1 MKKKLNL
8 NYSTSMFDII
18 EIFFKNIIK
27 IIIITASVFII
38 LILLNNFLIN
48 QKETYAGTIKIFPTD
63 NTYLLNEI
71 NRYAELRN
79 EKRNEFITQ
88 KDIQSSSKE
97 QNVIDKRSKIKNTE
111 YLTPTRLIW
120 DFSDIVQKKFLADKN
135 ISSVMV
141 KSTNH
146 NYFANHLS
154 YLTINFKFNDFND
167 DKFNQVNILLDE
179 TILESKNK
187 MKDFTKILMS
197 EILVLFDLKNKE
209 ALKKLSNLET
219 ILQNKELEKEKN
231 PMAISNDTVV
241 IVNDRNEDFVK
252 KFKRLEDYC
261 LNKEDIQIL
270 KTCTD
275 LVLQSQKDNL
285 NYIFK
290 EIDNIKEI
298 LEDTEFMPVKF
309 LSDTNRVQVRRT
321 DNQKYTL
328 ISILIVSIFVSLFYI
343 IILELYKL
351 DRKKIK

>member
-1 MKKKLNL
+1 
-8 NYSTSMFDII
+8 
-18 EIFFKNIIK
+18 
-27 IIIITASVFII
+27 
-38 LILLNNFLIN
+38 
-48 QKETYAGTIKIFPTD
+48 
-63 NTYLLNEI
+63 
-71 NRYAELRN
+71 
-79 EKRNEFITQ
+79 
-88 KDIQSSSKE
+88 
-97 QNVIDKRSKIKNTE
+97 
-111 YLTPTRLIW
+111 
-120 DFSDIVQKKFLADKN
+120 
-135 ISSVMV
+135 
-141 KSTNH
+141 
-146 NYFANHLS
+146 
-154 YLTINFKFNDFND
+154 
-167 DKFNQVNILLDE
+167 
-179 TILESKNK
+179 
-187 MKDFTKILMS
+187 MKDFTKTLMS

-270 KTCTD
+270 KTCTN

-309 LSDTNRVQVRRT
+309 LSDINRVEIRRT
-321 DNQKYTL
+321 DNKKYTL
-328 ISILIVSIFVSLFYI
+328 ISLLIVSIFISLFYI